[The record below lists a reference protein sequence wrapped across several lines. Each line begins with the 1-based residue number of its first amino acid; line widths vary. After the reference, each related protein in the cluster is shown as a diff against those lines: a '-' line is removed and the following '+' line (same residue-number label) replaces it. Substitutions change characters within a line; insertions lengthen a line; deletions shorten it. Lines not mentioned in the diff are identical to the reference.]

1 MSGREE
7 DTPPIRSGRTATEG
21 FATLRVGRLLLT
33 LVAVIFLVEF
43 SIMLAIHSFLFGLPD
58 PLGALLDG
66 GILIIVLIPT
76 LYVVVYRPF
85 RSEMAERLQAEQAL
99 RASEAN
105 YRAIFDAAND
115 AIFVHDANTG
125 RILDVNRKMTE
136 LYGYTAEEARDRTVE
151 ELSAGEP
158 PFTQE
163 EALRRL
169 RRAAEGQP
177 QLFEWLAR
185 DRWGRTFWVEVNLRR
200 ATIGGQDRLLAIVRD
215 VGERKR
221 AEQERDRLLAEL
233 RQANEKLVELAR
245 QREDY
250 ARMIS
255 HDLRSPLTSILGS
268 AAMLQ
273 RRLADKGQE
282 REARMAGLVL
292 TSARRLDSMIQE
304 LVESTR
310 LESGI
315 LELHKELA
323 DPCGLLREV
332 VQGVGTPEDRGR
344 IQLECAEGLPE
355 LLVDRERMERA
366 VVNLITNALKYS
378 PPTSPVVVKAERTDG
393 EVQISVSDRGVGI
406 APEELPH
413 IFDRF
418 YRAAAGRKGQGLGL
432 GLYITRL
439 MVEAHGGRVGVESR
453 LGEGSTFRIT
463 LPIHGEGIAEHA
475 A

>member
-1 MSGREE
+1 
-7 DTPPIRSGRTATEG
+7 
-21 FATLRVGRLLLT
+21 
-33 LVAVIFLVEF
+33 
-43 SIMLAIHSFLFGLPD
+43 
-58 PLGALLDG
+58 
-66 GILIIVLIPT
+66 
-76 LYVVVYRPF
+76 
-85 RSEMAERLQAEQAL
+85 
-99 RASEAN
+99 
-105 YRAIFDAAND
+105 
-115 AIFVHDANTG
+115 
-125 RILDVNRKMTE
+125 
-136 LYGYTAEEARDRTVE
+136 
-151 ELSAGEP
+151 
-158 PFTQE
+158 
-163 EALRRL
+163 
-169 RRAAEGQP
+169 
-177 QLFEWLAR
+177 
-185 DRWGRTFWVEVNLRR
+185 
-200 ATIGGQDRLLAIVRD
+200 
-215 VGERKR
+215 
-221 AEQERDRLLAEL
+221 
-233 RQANEKLVELAR
+233 
-245 QREDY
+245 
-250 ARMIS
+250 
-255 HDLRSPLTSILGS
+255 
-268 AAMLQ
+268 
-273 RRLADKGQE
+273 
-282 REARMAGLVL
+282 
-292 TSARRLDSMIQE
+292 MIQE

-344 IQLECAEGLPE
+344 IQPECAEGLPE